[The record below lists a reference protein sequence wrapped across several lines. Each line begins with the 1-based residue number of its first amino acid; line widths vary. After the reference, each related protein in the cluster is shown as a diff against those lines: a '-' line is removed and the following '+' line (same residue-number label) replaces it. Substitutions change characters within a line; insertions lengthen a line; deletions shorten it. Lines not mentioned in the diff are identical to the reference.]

1 MCTRERVRRA
11 PRKEIFQC
19 SDIEV
24 CTYLEDRSR
33 RVGTYSCL
41 INYLRLCICTYV
53 CMCACGCVPGWIRV
67 DKPVHER
74 EIFVDGD
81 MDGCLHDE
89 LW

>member
-41 INYLRLCICTYV
+41 INYLCVCVYV
-53 CMCACGCVPGWIRV
+53 RMYACVHARV
-67 DKPVHER
+67 YL
-74 EIFVDGD
+74 DGYVWANLFTR
-81 MDGCLHDE
+81 GKYL
-89 LW
+89 